1 MVDDELS
8 KMKAELGMGSAPPA
22 PAELESGEGEKP

>member
-8 KMKAELGMGSAPPA
+8 KMRAELGMGDAPAA
-22 PAELESGEGEKP
+22 PAELESGEEKKP